1 MYQGPQSV
9 TLLSLCQHVIH
20 AHCAVGGEGL
30 SSQFDNSFVGLS
42 GFRVNDGCS
51 VSTNIALYGISMLP
65 DSTCTEL
72 PSSAAIVQA
81 QIQGCPVCHQ
91 AQQGE
96 GSGIPVTLSQL
107 QLHHS
112 HPRALPPV
120 ISH

>member
-9 TLLSLCQHVIH
+9 ALLSLCRHVVH
-20 AHCAVGGEGL
+20 AHCAVGGKGL
-30 SSQFDNSFVGLS
+30 PSQFDNSFVGLS
-42 GFRVNDGCS
+42 GFGVNDRRS
-51 VSTNIALYGISMLP
+51 VSANIALYGISMPP

-72 PSSAAIVQA
+72 PSSAAMVRA
-81 QIQGCPVCHQ
+81 RIQGCPVCHR

-96 GSGIPVTLSQL
+96 GSGIPATLSRL
-107 QLHHS
+107 QSHHS